1 MVSCHCWFYS
11 QEEMMKMSM
20 VRKLGLALMM
30 ALLLG
35 GVAACE
41 DQGAAEEAGEN
52 IDEAAEEAGE
62 SVEEMGEEIEDA
74 AEDAQN

>member
-1 MVSCHCWFYS
+1 
-11 QEEMMKMSM
+11 MKMSM

-62 SVEEMGEEIEDA
+62 NVEEMGEEIEDA